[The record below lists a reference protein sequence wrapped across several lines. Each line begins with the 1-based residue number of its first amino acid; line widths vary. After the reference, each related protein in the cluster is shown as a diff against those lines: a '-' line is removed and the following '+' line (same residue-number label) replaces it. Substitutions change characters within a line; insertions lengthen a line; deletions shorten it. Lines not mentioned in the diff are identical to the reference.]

1 MRALHV
7 NVQKTSLLLK
17 EGSKEG
23 KKNGFVWPKI
33 ELEDWYKV
41 EIDLRNLILA
51 DFAKRCNVNVNS
63 LI

>member
-1 MRALHV
+1 M
-7 NVQKTSLLLK
+7 LK
-17 EGSKEG
+17 DGSKVG
-23 KKNGFVWPKI
+23 KKQGFVWPKI